1 MACCLKTAVRS
12 TLLSCPSFASVLK
25 IAPVPRSSGA
35 TSLNENEE
43 LLQSPIRRVD
53 TCLPPIAVRT
63 VGTPPLSPIL
73 PYSAT
78 ASKKRTL
85 QDLTIV
91 SWYRSKHVQITDS

>member
-12 TLLSCPSFASVLK
+12 TPLSCPSFASVLK

-35 TSLNENEE
+35 TSLNENGERGSAL

-63 VGTPPLSPIL
+63 AGTPPLSPIL

-78 ASKKRTL
+78 ASKERAL

-91 SWYRSKHVQITDS
+91 S